1 MRVRETVPGKYVDIW
16 LDNGTWIT
24 VFERKDGDQDG
35 TLMIGVNSAKG
46 EVGTGLFIGN
56 DLSVCQTNWVGDEM
70 SGLMICVP
78 TVTVWD
84 EKRKRWVVSEEGGV
98 PCG

>member
-46 EVGTGLFIGN
+46 EVGDRPLYRERPKR
-56 DLSVCQTNWVGDEM
+56 LSDQLGW
-70 SGLMICVP
+70 
-78 TVTVWD
+78 
-84 EKRKRWVVSEEGGV
+84 R
-98 PCG
+98 